1 MLTKAE
7 VSQLYVAIFNRA
19 SEGEGNAYWQKQGS
33 ISSVANQMLAT
44 SDAKGYF
51 GTSLNTNQSFI
62 EHIYKNTLN
71 KTYTEDKSGIDYWV
85 AQLNNGSSRG
95 DVVASLINAIGS
107 YAPGGS
113 NYNATDTKTVTAYNQ
128 FNNRVSV
135 SDYMADHVFSAP
147 SDYASS
153 TSFGGKLLVTDSK
166 SSVSNSLN
174 TINSTLSQ
182 PKSSIPTVSDLSGK
196 YNLSSADATLNGSSI
211 HLSGND
217 VSGSYLSI
225 ANDASVTMYVKYM
238 GQSQTVKGTITH
250 IGTNDVTI
258 SSYGETMDYT
268 YNWNDPYLTVTVDV
282 DEEGIHYTETDHWV
296 MM

>member
-135 SDYMADHVFSAP
+135 SDYMMISLLYIMVNHAILKVLHHHPMIGFSVMN
-147 SDYASS
+147 
-153 TSFGGKLLVTDSK
+153 SFLI
-166 SSVSNSLN
+166 N
-174 TINSTLSQ
+174 INSYCQ
-182 PKSSIPTVSDLSGK
+182 IRIIPIIRIV
-196 YNLSSADATLNGSSI
+196 
-211 HLSGND
+211 HCF
-217 VSGSYLSI
+217 
-225 ANDASVTMYVKYM
+225 
-238 GQSQTVKGTITH
+238 TIR
-250 IGTNDVTI
+250 
-258 SSYGETMDYT
+258 
-268 YNWNDPYLTVTVDV
+268 
-282 DEEGIHYTETDHWV
+282 
-296 MM
+296 